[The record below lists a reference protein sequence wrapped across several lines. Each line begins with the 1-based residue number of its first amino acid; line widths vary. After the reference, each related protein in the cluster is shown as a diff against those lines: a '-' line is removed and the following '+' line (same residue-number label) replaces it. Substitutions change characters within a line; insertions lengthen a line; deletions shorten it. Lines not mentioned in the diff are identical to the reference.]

1 MGPTRPIDRVRTAL
15 VRTMRTTRHHL
26 RGPRANRAPG
36 YIYAQRGPGVSV
48 LCGGL
53 YSRLKTLEMNALAA
67 FVTRGARPGLSPV
80 PRARAPPRATCDEPS
95 VDGSGLLFNAIFCV
109 GPYCMTVPNIVSIF
123 ERCSGPS
130 SDHGATLKS
139 ICDHRR

>member
-1 MGPTRPIDRVRTAL
+1 M
-15 VRTMRTTRHHL
+15 
-26 RGPRANRAPG
+26 
-36 YIYAQRGPGVSV
+36 
-48 LCGGL
+48 
-53 YSRLKTLEMNALAA
+53 LKTLEMNARRPALAA

-95 VDGSGLLFNAIFCV
+95 VDGSGLLFNAIFCA
-109 GPYCMTVPNIVSIF
+109 TVHIVSIF